1 MGSESVTGVDWGAGP
16 GDTQTQ
22 EAARVQGVQGLGVG
36 DGQEVWMQETVGRQN
51 LQGVG
56 AKEGRKHAPSM
67 AEGAGVVARGVGASW
82 QSVRRKG
89 RRI

>member
-1 MGSESVTGVDWGAGP
+1 M
-16 GDTQTQ
+16 
-22 EAARVQGVQGLGVG
+22 QGVQGLGVG